1 MAKYHYIRVSTTQQH
16 TDRQELKTPEDYTQ
30 VIDKIS
36 GRTTNRP
43 SLKNMIINL
52 AIGDEVL
59 VDDISRLARSL
70 KDLNELL
77 HQITSKGVSVRFIK
91 ENLTF
96 TGDKSNPTNELLL
109 NLIGAVYQFE
119 VDIKKERQR
128 EGIAVAKDKGV
139 YKGRTTAMRKKAEA
153 INLLNEGV
161 SQRKIAEQ
169 LSISLSSVQRIVK
182 QHKEDIL

>member
-1 MAKYHYIRVSTTQQH
+1 
-16 TDRQELKTPEDYTQ
+16 
-30 VIDKIS
+30 
-36 GRTTNRP
+36 
-43 SLKNMIINL
+43 
-52 AIGDEVL
+52 
-59 VDDISRLARSL
+59 
-70 KDLNELL
+70 
-77 HQITSKGVSVRFIK
+77 SKGVSVRFIK

-139 YKGRTTAMRKKAEA
+139 YKGRTTAMRKTAEA
-153 INLLNEGV
+153 ISLLNEGV